1 MILSN
6 DNCNLKL
13 MQGTMHKTIEIEFPP
28 SNNNT
33 LITLA
38 ERVSLKMSQGIAHR
52 NSKNSIL
59 INITLFPAKEFL
71 LLMQYCIFSNNNK
84 KSLTEGTIQSTKHRI
99 LYSSHYRELHSFFVN
114 FVSPQFAWEVR
125 SLSRT
130 SHRNTGNTLS
140 VTWYVVRRTG
150 RGLIT
155 ETVAVLWTER

>member
-1 MILSN
+1 MHRAKNRQLQYVFTFIQGAVNSVQSSCKTRRQEQSPEPGSNQGPKLCETLASEPQAERHEATLSHHQGEPHKMILSN

-13 MQGTMHKTIEIEFPP
+13 MQGAMHKTIEIEFHP

-38 ERVSLKMSQGIAHR
+38 ERVSLKMSQGTAHR

-84 KSLTEGTIQSTKHRI
+84 KES
-99 LYSSHYRELHSFFVN
+99 Y
-114 FVSPQFAWEVR
+114 
-125 SLSRT
+125 
-130 SHRNTGNTLS
+130 
-140 VTWYVVRRTG
+140 
-150 RGLIT
+150 
-155 ETVAVLWTER
+155 